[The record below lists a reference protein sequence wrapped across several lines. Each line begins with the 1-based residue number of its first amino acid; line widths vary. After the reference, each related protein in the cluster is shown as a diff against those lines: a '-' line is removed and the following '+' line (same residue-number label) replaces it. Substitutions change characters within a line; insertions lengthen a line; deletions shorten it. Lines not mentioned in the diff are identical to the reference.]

1 MLLKNASVVNDDF
14 RVVSADIRTDGD
26 RIVQIGALQSDPG
39 ETVLDL
45 SGCYVL
51 PGLIDTHIHGAFN
64 EGIDCSDADGLL
76 RMAVFEATQ
85 GVTSFAITSAAPDG
99 FDAVLEQM
107 RIGAEA
113 ARRSQQG
120 EVKGSKIVAIH
131 AEGPF
136 LSQRRSG
143 AMDPNRFLSPTPE
156 RLDAMME
163 AADGYLKL
171 LTVAPENE
179 GAYEFIQYAVSR
191 GLTVSLGHSV
201 ATYDEALAGME
212 AGATQVTHT
221 TATYEQAQAAIRAGA
236 TQTTH
241 TFNAMR
247 PYSHREPGILG
258 AALLSEK
265 VKCEMICDYVHLHP
279 ATVQLIYRLKGVDKV
294 NMISDSVNLAGS
306 DQTELDFDGVKAYIQ
321 DGVIRRADGTIAGS
335 AMTLLNGVQNLLR
348 DGYPVGDVAKMAAY
362 NGAKTL
368 GIDQQTG
375 SIAPG
380 KLADLMILDSNFRL
394 LYTFVNGKCVYK
406 AE

>member
-221 TATYEQAQAAIRAGA
+221 
-236 TQTTH
+236 
-241 TFNAMR
+241 FNGM
-247 PYSHREPGILG
+247 PSYHHREPGILG

>member
-26 RIVQIGALQSDPG
+26 KIVQIGALQSNPG
-39 ETVLDL
+39 ETVLEL

-51 PGLIDTHIHGAFN
+51 PGLVDTHIHGAFN

-76 RMAVFEATQ
+76 RMAAFEATQ

-120 EVKGSKIVAIH
+120 EVKGSKIAAIH

-143 AMDPNRFLSPTPE
+143 AMDPNRFLSPTSE

-179 GAYEFIQYAVSR
+179 GACEFIQYAVSR

-201 ATYDEALAGME
+201 ATYDEALAGIK

-221 TATYEQAQAAIRAGA
+221 
-236 TQTTH
+236 
-241 TFNAMR
+241 FNGM
-247 PYSHREPGILG
+247 PSYHHREPGILG

-375 SIAPG
+375 SITAG
-380 KLADLMILDSNFRL
+380 KLADLMVLDSNFRL
-394 LYTFVNGKCVYK
+394 LYTFVNGQCVYK

>member
-1 MLLKNASVVNDDF
+1 
-14 RVVSADIRTDGD
+14 
-26 RIVQIGALQSDPG
+26 
-39 ETVLDL
+39 
-45 SGCYVL
+45 
-51 PGLIDTHIHGAFN
+51 
-64 EGIDCSDADGLL
+64 
-76 RMAVFEATQ
+76 
-85 GVTSFAITSAAPDG
+85 
-99 FDAVLEQM
+99 
-107 RIGAEA
+107 
-113 ARRSQQG
+113 
-120 EVKGSKIVAIH
+120 
-131 AEGPF
+131 
-136 LSQRRSG
+136 
-143 AMDPNRFLSPTPE
+143 MDPNRFLSPTPE

-221 TATYEQAQAAIRAGA
+221 
-236 TQTTH
+236 
-241 TFNAMR
+241 FNGM
-247 PYSHREPGILG
+247 PSYHHREPGILG

>member
-14 RVVSADIRTDGD
+14 RLVRADIRTDGD
-26 RIVQIGALQSDPG
+26 KIVQIGALQSDPG

-76 RMAVFEATQ
+76 RMAVFEASQ

-120 EVKGSKIVAIH
+120 EVKGSKIAAIH

-179 GAYEFIQYAVSR
+179 GACEFIQYAVSR

-221 TATYEQAQAAIRAGA
+221 
-236 TQTTH
+236 
-241 TFNAMR
+241 FNGM
-247 PYSHREPGILG
+247 PSYHHREPGILG

-380 KLADLMILDSNFRL
+380 KLADLMVLDSNFRL

>member
-221 TATYEQAQAAIRAGA
+221 
-236 TQTTH
+236 
-241 TFNAMR
+241 FNGM
-247 PYSHREPGILG
+247 PSYHHREPGILG

-321 DGVIRRADGTIAGS
+321 DGVIRRADGTIARS

>member
-1 MLLKNASVVNDDF
+1 MLLKNTSVVNNDF

-51 PGLIDTHIHGAFN
+51 PGLVDTHIHGAFN

-76 RMAVFEATQ
+76 RMAAFEATQ

-120 EVKGSKIVAIH
+120 EVKGSKIAAIH

-143 AMDPNRFLSPTPE
+143 AMDPNRFLSPSPE

-179 GAYEFIQYAVSR
+179 GACEFIQYAVSR

-221 TATYEQAQAAIRAGA
+221 
-236 TQTTH
+236 
-241 TFNAMR
+241 FNGM
-247 PYSHREPGILG
+247 PSYHHREPGILG

-279 ATVQLIYRLKGVDKV
+279 ATVQLIYRLKGVDKI

-380 KLADLMILDSNFRL
+380 KLADLMVLDSNFRL